1 MSDRTPAEVS
11 DEIAEL
17 VRMLNYQAGAGET
30 VELQY
35 PGDLYS
41 VVANL
46 KIAAQRMP
54 QLFAQMARWLEAE
67 HAAGRVAHDRGED
80 PDEYVAA
87 VVDALGRA
95 GDDAVTLG
103 ASLDTAHEMSSGL
116 KASGQALR
124 DIPDLDL

>member
-1 MSDRTPAEVS
+1 MRK
-11 DEIAEL
+11 
-17 VRMLNYQAGAGET
+17 LNYQTGAGET
-30 VELQY
+30 VELEY

-41 VVANL
+41 IVANL
-46 KIAAQRMP
+46 KIATQRMP

-67 HAAGRVAHDRGED
+67 HAAGRIAHDSGGD

-95 GDDAVTLG
+95 GEDATTLE

-116 KASGQALR
+116 KVSGQALR

>member
-1 MSDRTPAEVS
+1 MTDRTPADVS

-17 VRMLNYQAGAGET
+17 VRKLNYQTGAGDT
-30 VELQY
+30 VELEY

-67 HAAGRVAHDRGED
+67 HAAGRVAHDRGGD
-80 PDEYVAA
+80 PGEYVAA

-95 GDDAVTLG
+95 GDDATTLG

-116 KASGQALR
+116 KASGKTLR